1 MFEYYQIYWIKIH
14 YFHFTLIGF
23 ANQNR
28 TELEFTITE
37 LPRDYTFAWKE
48 VFGSSAIDKQ
58 SMARRDVFMETIW
71 NSTSENG
78 EVVQTNRIF
87 TISKVHETENGLFV
101 SELFMQSKED
111 CFSKRKRNPR
121 KSGRV
126 RTCTY
131 VNSNSAWNSGKH
143 HNFPNSVRKTIERF
157 YGNRNFRRLSGG
169 STVSNV
175 RDT

>member
-1 MFEYYQIYWIKIH
+1 MFEYYQIYWIKIL
-14 YFHFTLIGF
+14 YFHFTLIRF
-23 ANQNR
+23 ANKNR

-37 LPRDYTFAWKE
+37 LPWDYTFARKE

-101 SELFMQSKED
+101 SELFMQSKERL
-111 CFSKRKRNPR
+111 FFKEETKSKK
-121 KSGRV
+121 KW
-126 RTCTY
+126 TC
-131 VNSNSAWNSGKH
+131 
-143 HNFPNSVRKTIERF
+143 
-157 YGNRNFRRLSGG
+157 
-169 STVSNV
+169 SNV
-175 RDT
+175 YVCQLE